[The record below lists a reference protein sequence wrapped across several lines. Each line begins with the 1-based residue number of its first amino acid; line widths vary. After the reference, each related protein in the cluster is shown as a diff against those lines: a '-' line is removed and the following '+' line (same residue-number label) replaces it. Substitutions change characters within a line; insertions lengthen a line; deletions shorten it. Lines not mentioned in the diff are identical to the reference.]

1 VNRPDTSLE
10 PYSTVPQDKA
20 IEPPSKPVVS
30 IPSPTQLI
38 QNSNTP
44 SGNIQITNRASEMED
59 SNDQNSAAT
68 EPKRT
73 KRDRKKVSLLSSEYS
88 TIYDDANNR
97 KRDPSLKKK
106 KVKREKKETPT
117 GKSKKD
123 GNVKMS
129 STTFQWIGD
138 GVAGTQDGEKDRL
151 FYSKLEI
158 NVGNHPALIQI
169 GDDILLSSYDTAEA
183 DVFDKTVLVNRSID
197 VNNSKDA
204 DRSNVAMNELKPFVG
219 KVVSMWEEGAANAKP
234 SVGNSGKNC
243 IVKYSDIRR
252 GKMKA
257 LFQWYY
263 KVSLA
268 VTFT

>member
-1 VNRPDTSLE
+1 VTWPDTSLE
-10 PYSTVPQDKA
+10 ESYYLYSATRRGSNFSSLYYIAHA
-20 IEPPSKPVVS
+20 IQSKLQYAKRY
-30 IPSPTQLI
+30 IP
-38 QNSNTP
+38 
-44 SGNIQITNRASEMED
+44 ITNRASEMED
-59 SNDQNSAAT
+59 SKSDQNSAT

-97 KRDPSLKKK
+97 KKDPSLKKK
-106 KVKREKKETPT
+106 KDKRDKKETPT

-138 GVAGTQDGEKDRL
+138 GAAGTQDGEKDRL
-151 FYSKLEI
+151 YYSKLEI

-243 IVKYSDIRR
+243 IVKHNDSRR

>member
-1 VNRPDTSLE
+1 
-10 PYSTVPQDKA
+10 
-20 IEPPSKPVVS
+20 
-30 IPSPTQLI
+30 
-38 QNSNTP
+38 
-44 SGNIQITNRASEMED
+44 MED
-59 SNDQNSAAT
+59 SQSDQNSAT

-97 KRDPSLKKK
+97 KKDTSIKRRSEDN
-106 KVKREKKETPT
+106 REKKEPPPT

-138 GVAGTQDGEKDRL
+138 GAPGTQDGDKDRL
-151 FYSKLEI
+151 YYNKLEI

-204 DRSNVAMNELKPFVG
+204 DKSNVAMNELKPFVG
-219 KVVSMWEEGAANAKP
+219 KVVSMWEEGAA
-234 SVGNSGKNC
+234 VGNSGKNC
-243 IVKYSDIRR
+243 IVKHNDSRR

-263 KVSLA
+263 KVS
-268 VTFT
+268 